1 MPTFRYQSAGSSA
14 SATID
19 APDRASAVR
28 ELVRRGVT
36 PTKIEIDAGNSGFT
50 GNSGFSGNTG
60 FTGYQGYPGRTIG
73 ARSASNGKALRT
85 AGTVAGHIADE
96 VVTGGAVSDAVTIA
110 GMAAAR
116 GTMSRAE
123 MAAFIRELA
132 TAVQAGLPLVQA
144 LRTIAK
150 QGRSDRQRVMLGRII
165 EEVEHGKSL
174 GDAMAAQGRSFSE
187 LTVNLVRAGEAS
199 GKLDEVLTQAADLL
213 DRDVK
218 LRRSVTAAT
227 LYPAILAGL
236 IVVAV
241 IVVVTFIVPK
251 ILKSIAGQIPTLP
264 WPTRVVQGVAGFFAD
279 WWWLIIPAVLVGF
292 LATART
298 FRKPGPR
305 MWLDTHLL
313 GVPILGRLLC
323 DVAVARFTR
332 TLGTLVSAGIPAVTA
347 LRVTKGT
354 LGNKAMERVI
364 DDVCDQVSAGRTIA
378 DPMEKSGYFPPM
390 LVQIVNM
397 GERSGRLDKLLNQAA
412 GAFED
417 RTETSVKLFTTAL
430 PPLLVV
436 MLACVVGFVVL
447 SILLPLLELQEA
459 VR

>member
-36 PTKIEIDAGNSGFT
+36 PTKVEVDAGIAGPRAT
-50 GNSGFSGNTG
+50 
-60 FTGYQGYPGRTIG
+60 PGVRAIG
-73 ARSASNGKALRT
+73 VGAA
-85 AGTVAGHIADE
+85 VAGVAAD
-96 VVTGGAVSDAVTIA
+96 VALTGGQVTTGISDAATAA
-110 GMAAAR
+110 GLIAR

-144 LRTIAK
+144 LRTIAR
-150 QGRSDRQRVMLGRII
+150 QGRSDRQRGMLGRII

-187 LTVNLVRAGEAS
+187 LTVNLVRTGEAS

-227 LYPAILAGL
+227 LYPAILACL

-251 ILKSIAGQIPTLP
+251 ILKSIAGQVVHLP

-292 LATART
+292 LATVRT

-305 MWLDTHLL
+305 MWLDTNLL
-313 GVPILGRLLC
+313 SVPILGRLLR